1 MSIKLYKKISIVTA
15 CLNSIDYIEE
25 TIRSI
30 LNQNYP
36 NLEYIIIDGGSTD
49 GTIEVIKKYKS
60 QLKYFISEK
69 DLGHAN
75 ALNKGFKVST
85 GEIMAYLN
93 ADDIYMPWTL
103 KTISK
108 IFEIHKDVHW
118 ITGIQTFINSDGEFI
133 GFRHNDKNI
142 QDFLNYKYQWIQQE
156 STFWTR
162 SLWDKSGGYINE
174 EYKFSIDTDLWA
186 RFFLHERLF
195 NLHSSIGAFRHHS
208 KCRSINNL
216 EAINKECNLI
226 IQKLKNKYYGN
237 YNVADDYPRII
248 YEIDECL
255 WKKALIK
262 KS

>member
-1 MSIKLYKKISIVTA
+1 MTIKSCKKISIVTA
-15 CLNSIDYIEE
+15 CLNSVDYIEE

-36 NLEYIIIDGGSTD
+36 DLEYIIIDGGSTD

-108 IFEIHKDVHW
+108 IF
-118 ITGIQTFINSDGEFI
+118 
-133 GFRHNDKNI
+133 
-142 QDFLNYKYQWIQQE
+142 FL
-156 STFWTR
+156 
-162 SLWDKSGGYINE
+162 
-174 EYKFSIDTDLWA
+174 
-186 RFFLHERLF
+186 
-195 NLHSSIGAFRHHS
+195 
-208 KCRSINNL
+208 
-216 EAINKECNLI
+216 
-226 IQKLKNKYYGN
+226 
-237 YNVADDYPRII
+237 
-248 YEIDECL
+248 
-255 WKKALIK
+255 
-262 KS
+262 

>member
-1 MSIKLYKKISIVTA
+1 MYQKISIVTA

-25 TIRSI
+25 TIKSI

-85 GEIMAYLN
+85 GEIMGFLN
-93 ADDIYMPWTL
+93 ADDIYMPWTFR
-103 KTISK
+103 TIFK
-108 IFEIHKDVHW
+108 IFEIHKDVNW
-118 ITGIQTFINSDGEFI
+118 ITGIPSYINSDGECI
-133 GFRHNDKNI
+133 GSRHIYKNI
-142 QDFLNYKYQWIQQE
+142 QDFLNDRHQWIQQE
-156 STFWTR
+156 STFWKR
-162 SLWDKSGGYINE
+162 SLWEKAGGCINE

-186 RFFLHERLF
+186 RFFLHERLYHL
-195 NLHSSIGAFRHHS
+195 NSIIASFRHHP

-216 EAINKECNLI
+216 DAIGKECNLI
-226 IQKLKNKYYGN
+226 IQKLKSKYYGN
-237 YNVADDYPRII
+237 YNVPNDYPQII
-248 YEIDECL
+248 YDIEKYL
-255 WKKALIK
+255 WKKALAK